1 LLWYWICF
9 RRLMRVFLGVDTLSV
24 INFVVK
30 KGPRRF
36 LCHRHIITLLR
47 ISIVYH
53 SSSKARKY
61 FILALRN
68 DHNQNYSSNDCADNN
83 ESQY

>member
-1 LLWYWICF
+1 
-9 RRLMRVFLGVDTLSV
+9 MRVFLGVDTLSF

-53 SSSKARKY
+53 SSKARKY
-61 FILALRN
+61 FILVLRN
-68 DHNQNYSSNDCADNN
+68 DHNQNYSSNDRPDNDEN
-83 ESQY
+83 QN